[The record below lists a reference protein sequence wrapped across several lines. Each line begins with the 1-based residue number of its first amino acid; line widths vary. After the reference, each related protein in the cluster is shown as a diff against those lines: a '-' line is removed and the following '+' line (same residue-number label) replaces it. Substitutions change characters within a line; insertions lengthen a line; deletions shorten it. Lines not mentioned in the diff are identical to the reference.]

1 MLFTTLLQVADP
13 IDKVQ
18 EKLAD
23 TLEVSSASALW
34 DKLVDFMIMSG
45 EKILIAILVLVVGKF
60 IINII
65 KKVARKFLS
74 NRDIEPGVKTFF
86 MSMINI
92 LLLTLLVVSVIG
104 ALGVNT
110 TSFAALI
117 GSAGLAIGMA
127 LSGNLQNFAGG
138 IIILLFKP
146 YKVGDFVDCQGVMGT
161 VKEIQIFH
169 TVINSPDNKLVYV
182 PNGSLSSGVIT
193 NVNCLETRRVEW
205 IVSVEYGEDYNKVVD
220 TLKEIVEAEERIL
233 KDPEPFFA
241 MKEMADSS
249 VNFVM
254 RGWTSTSDYWG
265 VYFDINRKVYE
276 VFNERNI
283 GFPFPQLTIHHADN

>member
-1 MLFTTLLQVADP
+1 MLFTTLLQAVEP
-13 IDKVQ
+13 VEKIQ
-18 EKLAD
+18 EAIASDLNIN
-23 TLEVSSASALW
+23 SASALW
-34 DKLVDFMIMSG
+34 DKLVDFMITAG
-45 EKILIAILVLVVGKF
+45 EKVLIAILVLVVGKF
-60 IINII
+60 IISII
-65 KKVARKFLS
+65 KKLTRKFLS
-74 NRDIEPGVKTFF
+74 SRDIEPGVKTFL
-86 MSMINI
+86 MSMLNI

-117 GSAGLAIGMA
+117 GSAGLAVGMA

-146 YKVGDFVDCQGVMGT
+146 YKVGDFVDCQGVAGT

-169 TVINSPDNKLVYV
+169 TVINAPDNKVVYV

-193 NVNCLETRRVEW
+193 NVNCQETRRVEW
-205 IVSVEYGEDYNKVVD
+205 IISVEYGEDYNKVVD
-220 TLKEIVEAEERIL
+220 TLKEIVDAEERIL
-233 KDPEPFFA
+233 KDPAPFFA

-254 RGWTSTSDYWG
+254 RGWVSTSDYWG
-265 VYFDINRKVYE
+265 VYFDTNRKVYD
-276 VFNERNI
+276 VFNERGI

>member
-1 MLFTTLLQVADP
+1 MLFTTLLQAVEP
-13 IDKVQ
+13 VEKIQ
-18 EKLAD
+18 EAIASDLNIN
-23 TLEVSSASALW
+23 SASALW
-34 DKLVDFMIMSG
+34 DKLVDFMITAG
-45 EKILIAILVLVVGKF
+45 EKVLIAILVLVVGKF
-60 IINII
+60 IISII
-65 KKVARKFLS
+65 KKLTRKFLS
-74 NRDIEPGVKTFF
+74 SRDIEPGVKTFL
-86 MSMINI
+86 MSMLNI

-117 GSAGLAIGMA
+117 GSAGLAVGMA

-146 YKVGDFVDCQGVMGT
+146 YKVGDFVDCQGVAGT

-169 TVINSPDNKLVYV
+169 TVINAPDNKVVYV
-182 PNGSLSSGVIT
+182 PNGSLSSGIIT
-193 NVNCLETRRVEW
+193 NVNCQETRRVEW
-205 IVSVEYGEDYNKVVD
+205 IISVEYGEDYNKVVD
-220 TLKEIVEAEERIL
+220 TLKEIVDAEERIL

-254 RGWTSTSDYWG
+254 RGWVSTSDYWG
-265 VYFDINRKVYE
+265 VYFDTNRKVYD
-276 VFNERNI
+276 VFNERGI